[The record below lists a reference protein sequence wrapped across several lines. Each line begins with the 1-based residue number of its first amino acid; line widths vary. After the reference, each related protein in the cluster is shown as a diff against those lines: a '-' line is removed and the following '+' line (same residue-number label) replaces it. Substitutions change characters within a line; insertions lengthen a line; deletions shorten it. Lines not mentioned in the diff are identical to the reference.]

1 VSGQL
6 SVPKTTKYLSFRK
19 LSFGEVFVSEVWR
32 VLVMCVGFPIA
43 IRIEEKGEGFENGNC
58 FFWRS
63 GLAFNL
69 NQSLQSLTR
78 LKIFQNGYNIYET
91 KI

>member
-1 VSGQL
+1 MYVG
-6 SVPKTTKYLSFRK
+6 
-19 LSFGEVFVSEVWR
+19 G
-32 VLVMCVGFPIA
+32 LVMCVGCPIA
-43 IRIEEKGEGFENGNC
+43 IRIEEKGEGFENGN

-78 LKIFQNGYNIYET
+78 LKILQNIYKTYEA
-91 KI
+91 KIKSRNIDLAYS